1 MEESIITK
9 LKEQVGE
16 ALVIANADLE
26 NRYDH
31 IWNMDKPLSA
41 KAVLLPTSTQDV
53 SDVLKICHEHKQPIV
68 IHGGLTG
75 LVGGTQT
82 DAEVIVISTEK
93 LNQIEELDEHS
104 RTITVQ
110 SGVVLENIHKK
121 VSEKG
126 LMFPMDFGAKGS
138 AQIGGVIATN
148 AGGLRV
154 FRYGMTRSLVL
165 GLEAVLAD
173 GTVISSLKKIIKD
186 NSGYDLKQLFIG
198 TEGTLG
204 IITKAILKLV
214 EAPKSRTS
222 VFIGLNGYEKVVQF
236 LRFLDAS
243 LAGTLSSFELIWA
256 DTYQALTNDE
266 HASVKPP
273 LPYGYE
279 YYVLVDVLGSDS
291 EKDEERIM
299 NLMEKALEE
308 ELILD
313 AVFAKNKADL
323 DWFWTVREDIHAI
336 LKQVKHS
343 QNFDISIPTAM
354 IGEVV
359 SKMIEKL
366 QALEG
371 VEKVFPFGHI
381 ADGNV
386 HFIVDKKDNS
396 DSLTHQ
402 INKIIYSPL
411 QKIGGSISAE
421 HGIGIQKKKYLEYA
435 RSENEI
441 NLMKILKRNLDPKN
455 ILNPG
460 KVIDLK

>member
-1 MEESIITK
+1 MNESLINELQRKLGPSKVLLGSDLAQRYEHIWTMDQPLQAMAVVLPSTTEEVSII
-9 LKEQVGE
+9 LKACYTYQ
-16 ALVIANADLE
+16 
-26 NRYDH
+26 
-31 IWNMDKPLSA
+31 
-41 KAVLLPTSTQDV
+41 
-53 SDVLKICHEHKQPIV
+53 QPV
-68 IHGGLTG
+68 VVHGGLTG
-75 LVGGTQT
+75 LVGGTVT
-82 DAEVIVISTEK
+82 SSEEVVISMEK
-93 LNQIEELDEHS
+93 LNQIEEVDEVS
-104 RTITVQ
+104 RSMTVQ
-110 SGVVLENIHKK
+110 AGVILEQIQLAAK
-121 VSEKG
+121 EKN
-126 LMFPMDFGAKGS
+126 LLFPLNFGAKGS
-138 AQIGGVIATN
+138 AQIGGAIATN

-154 FRYGMTRSLVL
+154 VRFGMTRKLIL
-165 GLEAVLAD
+165 GVEAVLAD
-173 GTVISSLKKIIKD
+173 GTIISSLKKIIKD

-256 DTYQALTNDE
+256 DTYQALTNE

-308 ELILD
+308 ERILD

-411 QKIGGSISAE
+411 QEIGGSISAE